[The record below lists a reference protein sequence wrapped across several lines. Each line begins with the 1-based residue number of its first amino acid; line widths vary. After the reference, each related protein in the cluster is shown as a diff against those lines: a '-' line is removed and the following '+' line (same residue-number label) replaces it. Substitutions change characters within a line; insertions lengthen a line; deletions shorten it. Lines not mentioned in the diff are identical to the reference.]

1 MAKDTNI
8 TLTVDTASITESTKN
23 TAVVFSDDRGD
34 AAETPGDPANY
45 VSSVNKNYKVI
56 WTGVGKDNVGTVQIT
71 NVSKEGGSEIMTN
84 IKQTPNNSMTW
95 QAKIKPDASDNDEE
109 SYTITIKVNN
119 DSSKVFTIDPKL
131 RISTTQ

>member
-1 MAKDTNI
+1 MGKDTNI
-8 TLTVDTASITESTKN
+8 TLTVDTATITEATKN

-45 VSSVNKNYKVI
+45 VSSVNKNYKVV
-56 WTGVGKDNVGTVQIT
+56 WTGVGKNNVGTVQIT
-71 NVSKEGGSEIMTN
+71 GVAKEGGSEIMTN
-84 IKQTPNNSMTW
+84 IKETPNNNMTW

-131 RISTTQ
+131 KISTRT

>member
-8 TLTVDTASITESTKN
+8 TLTVDTATISESTKN

-34 AAETPGDPANY
+34 LGETPGDPANY

-56 WTGVGKDNVGTVQIT
+56 WSGVGLNNVGTVQIT
-71 NVSKEGGSEIMTN
+71 NVAKEGGSEIMNN
-84 IKQTPNNSMTW
+84 IKETPNNNMTW
-95 QAKIKPDASDNDEE
+95 QAKIKSDASDNAEE

-119 DSSKVFTIDPKL
+119 DPSKVFTIDPKL
-131 RISTTQ
+131 RISTT